1 MRIFTRLL
9 TRVLD
14 QQCWSHSDLAQR
26 LELSVPQ
33 LGEILDGRPL
43 RLLKEWTTT
52 LQRILDLSIEAANYS
67 VESRPQE
74 PHTRP
79 IIIGIS
85 GASCSGKSWLAE
97 TLHQQHFTES
107 QIIDLDGYYRDLQSV
122 QLLEHGHDNPAS
134 IDFDQAIRDLAQLK
148 SGHSVRL
155 PNYSYETHQV
165 DGFRHS
171 HPTPIILIEGLFIF
185 AHPQLRDAIDIKIWM
200 ETREELR
207 LERRIVRDTACRERT
222 IEEIQERYQRDVAP
236 GYRKFIQPLSAHAD
250 IIVTNNGQDFLL
262 E

>member
-9 TRVLD
+9 TQVLD
-14 QQCWSHSDLAQR
+14 RQRWSNSELAQK
-26 LELSVPQ
+26 LELSALQ

-52 LQRILDLSIEAANYS
+52 LERILDLGVETANFS
-67 VESRPQE
+67 LKSRALE
-74 PHTRP
+74 PHTQP

-97 TLHQQHFTES
+97 RLHQQLVAQS
-107 QIIDLDGYYRDLQSV
+107 QIIDLDGYYRDLQAV

-165 DGFRHS
+165 EGFRHS
-171 HPTPIILIEGLFIF
+171 RPTPVILIEGLFIF
-185 AHPQLRDAIDIKIWM
+185 AHPLLRDAIDIKIWM
-200 ETREELR
+200 ETRDELR

-250 IIVTNNGQDFLL
+250 IIVTNNGQDCLL